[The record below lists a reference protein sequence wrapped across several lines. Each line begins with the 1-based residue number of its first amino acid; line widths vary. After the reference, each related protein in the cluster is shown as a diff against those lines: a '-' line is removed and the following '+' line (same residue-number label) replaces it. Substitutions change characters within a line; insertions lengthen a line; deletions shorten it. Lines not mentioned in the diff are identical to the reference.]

1 MAINFLGN
9 ITLNKNEL
17 LQAAIENQPNDA
29 AVGASPVSGQIY
41 FNTGDKVIKVYD
53 GTAWAAVGA
62 GVTSLTT
69 TKVGASTGNP
79 LTVLTAAT
87 GAVTINSFAYD
98 GGAKVGYV
106 PTGGTDAKFLRGDGT
121 WVTPTNDT
129 YSASKGVVEN
139 SNVFSAAITA
149 LSQSVASN
157 APTTTASRTYSVQ
170 TQTDD
175 DGALVVNVPWENTN
189 TNLVTSVGPSTALN
203 RLGIA
208 VTPTTGDVKVGLN
221 ITGQEA
227 LAVAPAATDALL
239 IYDASAAKNKKI
251 AVSNLLSGVL
261 TDISAG
267 NGLRETGN
275 ASTPTISVD
284 YRAASTN
291 IIQEAALVTSI
302 SNPTYTPFIMLSESN
317 PGEPN
322 GAVSKIRIENIRLD
336 QLGNPDFNIDM
347 DTSLITGMGDPVN
360 AQDAAT
366 KKYVD
371 DNIAGGLIYQGGY
384 NASTNVPDLD
394 SATSI
399 AVDKGWTYTVTVEG
413 LFFTEQVRVGDV
425 LIAEVDQA
433 AGASA
438 LANWTT
444 VQNNIDLASASQ
456 IGIGNVKAATGDDLK
471 GLNVSYSAGTATV
484 GLDISALPSQTAL
497 QLPSSSEIFVP
508 YFDDPA
514 ATNHATSLDIL
525 LKKSTDSF
533 SKTGTIAI
541 GDTTGTVTHDF
552 GINTIVQTINANG
565 DTVYCD
571 ITRTTTTAVA
581 TINVAQ
587 AGVITILVQKIG

>member
-1 MAINFLGN
+1 M
-9 ITLNKNEL
+9 
-17 LQAAIENQPNDA
+17 
-29 AVGASPVSGQIY
+29 
-41 FNTGDKVIKVYD
+41 
-53 GTAWAAVGA
+53 
-62 GVTSLTT
+62 
-69 TKVGASTGNP
+69 
-79 LTVLTAAT
+79 
-87 GAVTINSFAYD
+87 
-98 GGAKVGYV
+98 V
-106 PTGGTDAKFLRGDGT
+106 PTGGVTTTFLNGNGAFS
-121 WVTPTNDT
+121 TPINTEYT
-129 YSASKGVVEN
+129 AGKGVTESGN
-139 SNVFSAAITA
+139 EFQAKITA
-149 LSQSVASN
+149 LSQSTTSN

-175 DGALVVNVPWENTN
+175 DGTLVVNVPWVDTN
-189 TNLVTSVGPSTALN
+189 TSLVTSVGPSTSNN

-221 ITGQEA
+221 IIGMTALTG
-227 LAVAPAATDALL
+227 APAATDSLL
-239 IYDASAAKNKKI
+239 IYDTSATTNKRI
-251 AVSNLLSGVL
+251 AVSDLLSGVL
-261 TDISAG
+261 TNVTAG
-267 NGLRETGN
+267 DGLIETGG

-284 YRAASTN
+284 YSATSSN
-291 IIQEAALVTSI
+291 IIQEATEVFSI
-302 SNPTYTPFIMLSESN
+302 SDPTYTPRILISESN
-317 PGEPN
+317 PGTPN
-322 GAVSKIRIENIRLD
+322 GAVSKIRVQNIRLD
-336 QLGNPDFNIDM
+336 QLGNPDNNIAM
-347 DTSLITGMGDPVN
+347 DTNLITGMGDPVN

-384 NASTNVPDLD
+384 NAATNVPNLD
-394 SATSI
+394 SGTSI

-413 LFFTEQVRVGDV
+413 SFFTEQVRVGDV
-425 LIAEVDQA
+425 LISEVDQA

-456 IGIGNVKAATGDDLK
+456 IGIGNVKAATAVELA
-471 GLNVSYSAGTATV
+471 GLNVSYSAGTGTV
-484 GLDISALPSQTAL
+484 GLDISALPSQTLA

-514 ATNHATSLDIL
+514 TTNHATSLDIL

-541 GDTTGTVTHDF
+541 GATSGTVAHDF

-571 ITRTTTTAVA
+571 ITRTATTSVA

-587 AGVITILVQKIG
+587 TGVITILVQKIG

>member
-53 GTAWAAVGA
+53 GATWEAVGA

-69 TKVGASTGNP
+69 TKVNPSEGNP

-98 GGAKVGYV
+98 GGAKIGYV
-106 PTGGTDAKFLRGDGT
+106 PTGGSDVKFLRGDGT
-121 WVTPTNDT
+121 WVVPTNDT

-139 SNVFSAAITA
+139 SNVFSAAIIATNQSTA
-149 LSQSVASN
+149 AN
-157 APTTTASRTYSVQ
+157 AVTTTASRTYAVQ

-175 DGALVVNVPWENTN
+175 DGNLVVNVPWVDTN
-189 TNLVTSVGPSTALN
+189 TNLVTSVGPSTADN

-208 VTPTTGDVKVGLN
+208 VTPTTGDVKVGIN
-221 ITGQEA
+221 ITGQTA
-227 LAVAPAATDALL
+227 LGAAPAATDALL
-239 IYDASAAKNKKI
+239 IYDASTTKNKKI
-251 AVSNLLSGVL
+251 AVSDLLSGVL
-261 TDISAG
+261 TNITAG
-267 NGLRETGN
+267 DGLIETGA

-284 YRAASTN
+284 YSATSSN
-291 IIQEAALVTSI
+291 IIQEATEVFSI
-302 SNPTYTPFIMLSESN
+302 SDPTYTPRILISESN
-317 PGEPN
+317 PGAPN
-322 GAVSKIRIENIRLD
+322 GAVTKIRVQNIRLD
-336 QLGNPDFNIDM
+336 QLGNPDNNLAM
-347 DTSLITGMGDPVN
+347 DTNLITGMGDPLN

-384 NASTNVPDLD
+384 DATTNAPDLD

-425 LIAEVDQA
+425 LISEIDQA

-438 LANWTT
+438 LTNWTT

-456 IGIGNVKAATGDDLK
+456 VGIGNVKAATGDELK

-484 GLDISALPSQTAL
+484 GLDISSLPPQTLA

-541 GDTTGTVTHDF
+541 GDTSGTVTHDF

-571 ITRTTTTAVA
+571 ITRTATTSVA